1 MIQQFLF
8 IAEGALTAGEIT
20 GIDYLFIHYLFI
32 EG

>member
-20 GIDYLFIHYLFI
+20 GIYLFIHYLFI